1 MDPFGL
7 FYQIILSVKVTI
19 LDIDQQY
26 LDDIS
31 KLSEKMKDELPVKI
45 AQQGLKINEKKK
57 QQQRNIPLKDPTVII
72 VGEIVNYL
80 VTIKAAN
87 KMKHL
92 LLNDLS
98 LSILI
103 VDHHQLLIA
112 KS

>member
-45 AQQGLKINEKKK
+45 AQQGLKINEKK
-57 QQQRNIPLKDPTVII
+57 QQRNIPLKDPTVII

>member
-45 AQQGLKINEKKK
+45 AQQGLKINEK
-57 QQQRNIPLKDPTVII
+57 N
-72 VGEIVNYL
+72 N
-80 VTIKAAN
+80 N
-87 KMKHL
+87 KGIYH
-92 LLNDLS
+92 
-98 LSILI
+98 
-103 VDHHQLLIA
+103 
-112 KS
+112 

>member
-57 QQQRNIPLKDPTVII
+57 PKEYNIKRAHCDYRWRDCKLF
-72 VGEIVNYL
+72 GY
-80 VTIKAAN
+80 N
-87 KMKHL
+87 KSSK
-92 LLNDLS
+92 
-98 LSILI
+98 
-103 VDHHQLLIA
+103 
-112 KS
+112 

>member
-45 AQQGLKINEKKK
+45 AQQGLKINEKKTTK
-57 QQQRNIPLKDPTVII
+57 
-72 VGEIVNYL
+72 EY
-80 VTIKAAN
+80 TIKRSHCDYRWRDCKLFGYN
-87 KMKHL
+87 KSSK
-92 LLNDLS
+92 
-98 LSILI
+98 
-103 VDHHQLLIA
+103 
-112 KS
+112 

>member
-45 AQQGLKINEKKK
+45 AQQGLKINGKK
-57 QQQRNIPLKDPTVII
+57 N
-72 VGEIVNYL
+72 N
-80 VTIKAAN
+80 N
-87 KMKHL
+87 KGIYH
-92 LLNDLS
+92 
-98 LSILI
+98 
-103 VDHHQLLIA
+103 
-112 KS
+112 

>member
-45 AQQGLKINEKKK
+45 AQQGLKINEKK
-57 QQQRNIPLKDPTVII
+57 N
-72 VGEIVNYL
+72 N
-80 VTIKAAN
+80 N
-87 KMKHL
+87 KGIYH
-92 LLNDLS
+92 
-98 LSILI
+98 
-103 VDHHQLLIA
+103 
-112 KS
+112 

>member
-45 AQQGLKINEKKK
+45 AQQGLKINEKKN
-57 QQQRNIPLKDPTVII
+57 QRNITLKEPTVII